1 MNISLLTTNIL
12 IHVLIMSIF
21 LTIFFFT
28 VAKNVE
34 KDIVKEQ
41 IRYVLDDFIGNTFKG
56 LDSSQK
62 QYIKKQINEKLNTDS
77 LKESDKKVQ
86 EQNKIIF
93 NKSLVFLAV
102 IVSILFFIIFAL
114 YLIYRFDIKYIKL
127 LGISALIS
135 LIFVAVTETSFL
147 LLIAKSYLSADPN
160 QIKFKIIKTLSK

>member
-1 MNISLLTTNIL
+1 MNISLFTTNIL

-41 IRYVLDDFIGNTFKG
+41 IRYVLDDFIGNSFKG

-160 QIKFKIIKTLSK
+160 QIKFML